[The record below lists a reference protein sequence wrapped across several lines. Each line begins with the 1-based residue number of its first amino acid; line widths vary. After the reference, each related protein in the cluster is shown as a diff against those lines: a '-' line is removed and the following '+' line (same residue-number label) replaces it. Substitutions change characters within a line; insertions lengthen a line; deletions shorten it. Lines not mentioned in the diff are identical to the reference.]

1 METPD
6 VSIVEES
13 SSEEEEYFAEKVVGK
28 RINHQEQVNR
38 QSWGRFGRVE
48 YLVKWKGYDDEDNT
62 WEPWENL
69 DCEDLIEEFE
79 KIQKS
84 KVKDSFKM
92 SREKFTPTGDMET
105 PVDNKLDSKQLE
117 KELKS
122 VQDQFIKQITSEK
135 LVLQEKLNSERQQNL
150 EKTSKL
156 AVLENTVK
164 QITSEKLVLQENLKF
179 DKQENLEKTNKLASL
194 EKNIDAQNKQFLRRT
209 RETMVYY
216 HKCQKLAKMTINLTS
231 ENGKQK
237 ESFEKQIEALKIK
250 HENEIR
256 NLTSEKSEQKDI
268 LMKQI
273 EELKNEHKNDI
284 ENLKKEILEEKEKL
298 SKIFSI
304 SQPNVKMNPD
314 DFQFQNES
322 SVLLANSEGTLTIK
336 EDISE

>member
-6 VSIVEES
+6 VTMDEEVEK
-13 SSEEEEYFAEKVVGK
+13 YVVDKVVNK
-28 RINHQEQVNR
+28 RTNR
-38 QSWGRFGRVE
+38 RRNGRVE
-48 YLVKWKGYDDEDNT
+48 YLIKWKGYDDKDNT
-62 WEPWENL
+62 WEPRENL

-84 KVKDSFKM
+84 EEIDSFKM

-105 PVDNKLDSKQLE
+105 PVDNNLDSKLLE

-150 EKTSKL
+150 EKTSKI
-156 AVLENTVK
+156 AALENTAK
-164 QITSEKLVLQENLKF
+164 QISSEKLVLQEDLKF
-179 DKQENLEKTNKLASL
+179 EKQKNLEKASKLASL
-194 EKNIDAQNKQFLRRT
+194 EKIIESQNKQFLRKE

-231 ENGKQK
+231 ENSKQK
-237 ESFEKQIEALKIK
+237 ESFEKQIQALKIK

-273 EELKNEHKNDI
+273 EDLKNVHKYDI

-298 SKIFSI
+298 LKIFTI

-322 SVLLANSEGTLTIK
+322 SVLLSNSEGTITIK

>member
-6 VSIVEES
+6 VTMDEEVEK
-13 SSEEEEYFAEKVVGK
+13 YVVDKVVNK
-28 RINHQEQVNR
+28 RTNR
-38 QSWGRFGRVE
+38 RRNGRVE
-48 YLVKWKGYDDEDNT
+48 YLIKWKGYDDKDNT
-62 WEPWENL
+62 WEPRENL

-84 KVKDSFKM
+84 EIDSFKM

-105 PVDNKLDSKQLE
+105 PVDNNLDSKLLE

-150 EKTSKL
+150 EKTSKI
-156 AVLENTVK
+156 AALENTAK
-164 QITSEKLVLQENLKF
+164 QISSEKLVLQEDLKF
-179 DKQENLEKTNKLASL
+179 EKQKNLEKASKLASL
-194 EKNIDAQNKQFLRRT
+194 EKIIESQNKQFLRKE

-231 ENGKQK
+231 ENSKQK
-237 ESFEKQIEALKIK
+237 ESFEKQIQALKIK

-273 EELKNEHKNDI
+273 EDLKNVHKYDI

-304 SQPNVKMNPD
+304 SQPGVKMNPD

-322 SVLLANSEGTLTIK
+322 SVLLSNSEGTITIK

>member
-6 VSIVEES
+6 VTMDEEVEK
-13 SSEEEEYFAEKVVGK
+13 YVVDKVVNK
-28 RINHQEQVNR
+28 RTNR
-38 QSWGRFGRVE
+38 RRNGRVE
-48 YLVKWKGYDDEDNT
+48 YLIKWKGYDDKDNT
-62 WEPWENL
+62 WEPRENL

-84 KVKDSFKM
+84 EIDSFKM

-105 PVDNKLDSKQLE
+105 PVDNNLDSKLLE

-150 EKTSKL
+150 EKTSKI
-156 AVLENTVK
+156 AALENTAK
-164 QITSEKLVLQENLKF
+164 QISSEKLVLQEDLKF
-179 DKQENLEKTNKLASL
+179 EKQKNLEKASKLASL
-194 EKNIDAQNKQFLRRT
+194 EKIIESQNKQFLRKE

-231 ENGKQK
+231 ENSKQK
-237 ESFEKQIEALKIK
+237 ESFEKQIQALKIK

-273 EELKNEHKNDI
+273 EDLKNVHKYDI

-304 SQPNVKMNPD
+304 SQPNVKINPD

-322 SVLLANSEGTLTIK
+322 SVLLSNSEGTLTIK

>member
-6 VSIVEES
+6 VTMDEEVEK
-13 SSEEEEYFAEKVVGK
+13 YVVDKVVNK
-28 RINHQEQVNR
+28 RTNR
-38 QSWGRFGRVE
+38 RRNGRVE
-48 YLVKWKGYDDEDNT
+48 YLIKWKGYDDKDNT
-62 WEPWENL
+62 WEPRENL

-84 KVKDSFKM
+84 EEIDSFKM

-105 PVDNKLDSKQLE
+105 PVDNNLDSKLLE

-150 EKTSKL
+150 EKTSKI
-156 AVLENTVK
+156 AALENTAK
-164 QITSEKLVLQENLKF
+164 QISSEKLVLQEDLKF
-179 DKQENLEKTNKLASL
+179 EKQKNLEKASKLASL
-194 EKNIDAQNKQFLRRT
+194 EKIIESQNKQFLRKE

-231 ENGKQK
+231 ENSKQK
-237 ESFEKQIEALKIK
+237 ESFEKQIQALKIK

-273 EELKNEHKNDI
+273 EDLKNVHKYDT

-298 SKIFSI
+298 SKIFTI

-322 SVLLANSEGTLTIK
+322 SVLLSNSEGTITIK

>member
-6 VSIVEES
+6 VTMDEEVEK
-13 SSEEEEYFAEKVVGK
+13 YVVEKVVNK
-28 RINHQEQVNR
+28 RTNR
-38 QSWGRFGRVE
+38 RRNGRVE
-48 YLVKWKGYDDEDNT
+48 YLIKWKGYDDKDNT
-62 WEPWENL
+62 WEPRENL

-84 KVKDSFKM
+84 EIDSFKM

-105 PVDNKLDSKQLE
+105 PVDNNLDSKLLE

-150 EKTSKL
+150 EKTSKI
-156 AVLENTVK
+156 AALENTAK
-164 QITSEKLVLQENLKF
+164 QISSEKLVLQEDLKF
-179 DKQENLEKTNKLASL
+179 EKQKNLEKASKLASL
-194 EKNIDAQNKQFLRRT
+194 EKIIESQNKQFLRKE

-231 ENGKQK
+231 ENSKQK
-237 ESFEKQIEALKIK
+237 ESFEKQIQALKIK

-273 EELKNEHKNDI
+273 EDLKNVHKYDI

-304 SQPNVKMNPD
+304 SQPGVKMNPD

-322 SVLLANSEGTLTIK
+322 SVLLSNSEGTITIK

>member
-1 METPD
+1 
-6 VSIVEES
+6 
-13 SSEEEEYFAEKVVGK
+13 
-28 RINHQEQVNR
+28 
-38 QSWGRFGRVE
+38 
-48 YLVKWKGYDDEDNT
+48 
-62 WEPWENL
+62 
-69 DCEDLIEEFE
+69 
-79 KIQKS
+79 
-84 KVKDSFKM
+84 M

-237 ESFEKQIEALKIK
+237 
-250 HENEIR
+250 
-256 NLTSEKSEQKDI
+256 
-268 LMKQI
+268 
-273 EELKNEHKNDI
+273 
-284 ENLKKEILEEKEKL
+284 
-298 SKIFSI
+298 
-304 SQPNVKMNPD
+304 
-314 DFQFQNES
+314 
-322 SVLLANSEGTLTIK
+322 
-336 EDISE
+336 

>member
-6 VSIVEES
+6 VTMDEEVEK
-13 SSEEEEYFAEKVVGK
+13 YVVDKVVNK
-28 RINHQEQVNR
+28 RTNR
-38 QSWGRFGRVE
+38 RRNGRVE
-48 YLVKWKGYDDEDNT
+48 YLIKWKGYDDKDNT
-62 WEPWENL
+62 WEPRENL

-84 KVKDSFKM
+84 EEIDSFKM

-105 PVDNKLDSKQLE
+105 PVDNNLDSKLLE

-150 EKTSKL
+150 EKTSKI
-156 AVLENTVK
+156 AALENTAK
-164 QITSEKLVLQENLKF
+164 QISSEKLVLQEDLKF
-179 DKQENLEKTNKLASL
+179 EKQKNLEKASKLASL
-194 EKNIDAQNKQFLRRT
+194 EKIIESQNKQFLRKE

-231 ENGKQK
+231 ENSKQK
-237 ESFEKQIEALKIK
+237 ESFEKQIQALKIK

-273 EELKNEHKNDI
+273 EDLKNVHEYDI

-304 SQPNVKMNPD
+304 SQPNVKINPD

-322 SVLLANSEGTLTIK
+322 SVLLSNSEGTITIK

>member
-6 VSIVEES
+6 VTMDEEVEK
-13 SSEEEEYFAEKVVGK
+13 YVVDKVVNK
-28 RINHQEQVNR
+28 RTNR
-38 QSWGRFGRVE
+38 RRNGRVE
-48 YLVKWKGYDDEDNT
+48 YLIKWKGYDDKDNT
-62 WEPWENL
+62 WEPRENL

-84 KVKDSFKM
+84 EIDSFKM

-105 PVDNKLDSKQLE
+105 PVDNNLDSKQLE

-150 EKTSKL
+150 EKTSKI
-156 AVLENTVK
+156 AALENTAK
-164 QITSEKLVLQENLKF
+164 QISSEKLVLQEDLKF
-179 DKQENLEKTNKLASL
+179 EKQKNLEKASKLASL
-194 EKNIDAQNKQFLRRT
+194 EKIIESQNKQFLRKE

-231 ENGKQK
+231 ENSKQK
-237 ESFEKQIEALKIK
+237 ESFEKQIQALKIK

-273 EELKNEHKNDI
+273 EDLKNVHKYDI
-284 ENLKKEILEEKEKL
+284 ENLKKEILEDKEKL

-304 SQPNVKMNPD
+304 SQPNVKINPD

-322 SVLLANSEGTLTIK
+322 SVLLSNSEGTLTIK

>member
-6 VSIVEES
+6 VTMDEEVEK
-13 SSEEEEYFAEKVVGK
+13 YVVDKVVNK
-28 RINHQEQVNR
+28 RTNR
-38 QSWGRFGRVE
+38 RRNGRVE
-48 YLVKWKGYDDEDNT
+48 YLIKWKGYDDKDNT
-62 WEPWENL
+62 WEPRENL

-84 KVKDSFKM
+84 EEIDSFKM

-105 PVDNKLDSKQLE
+105 PVDNNLDSKQLE

-156 AVLENTVK
+156 AVLEK
-164 QITSEKLVLQENLKF
+164 
-179 DKQENLEKTNKLASL
+179 
-194 EKNIDAQNKQFLRRT
+194 
-209 RETMVYY
+209 VYY
-216 HKCQKLAKMTINLTS
+216 HKCQELAKMTINLTS

-256 NLTSEKSEQKDI
+256 NLTFEKSEQKDI

-273 EELKNEHKNDI
+273 EDLKNEHKNDI

-298 SKIFSI
+298 SKIFTI

-336 EDISE
+336 EDMSE